1 MAESIITANRL
12 TDGVVWL
19 DSNDEWT
26 DRLKAQAFSMMTHS
40 NPRLKRAGIATG
52 TLRSIFGIS
61 RSTLSKDIPFPT
73 PAGSD

>member
-26 DRLKAQAFSMMTHS
+26 DRLKAAGVLDDDALQSA
-40 NPRLKRAGIATG
+40 LEKAGIATG

-61 RSTLSKDIPFPT
+61 RSTLFPT